1 MKKVVLSLFVA
12 ISLFADSAD
21 ELLEG
26 FDDESVVP
34 TKSQKAPSDEL
45 LDGFDDEP
53 SSQTKTASSDD
64 IMDGFDDTPV
74 KDKTIDSKNLLQKIG
89 IEGEFTQSMSY
100 SYNNEK
106 PHDGLSSMK
115 SSLFLEYNRNLY
127 KSFKLKV
134 NGKAF
139 YDAVYLLKNEDKFTD
154 EELDALQDEVEIYDA
169 YIQGSINDRL
179 DVKAG
184 RQVVVWGRSDSIRIT
199 DVLNPL
205 DNRRPA
211 MVDIEDL
218 RLPEGMVKFDYYQGD
233 WRLTPIAIIEQ
244 RFNKNPPFGGEFYP
258 SNKKI
263 PSQSEPDDIT
273 YALNVGGEF
282 SGFDVD
288 FYLAN
293 IYAQDELGF
302 PLLVKD
308 NKINMAGVAL
318 NYITGSWLIKAE
330 LAYKK
335 DFMFLQTSNKK
346 FDRIDSLLGV
356 EYKGFADTTLS
367 YDIANKHMSDENPMF
382 EQDSYQH
389 AFRATSDFLNSTLHA
404 NYLVMLFGDK
414 MDDGGFQ
421 RIWIKY
427 DLADG
432 INANIG
438 VVDYI
443 GGSTMFDTI
452 KDNDMVFMDV
462 SYSF

>member
-1 MKKVVLSLFVA
+1 MKKVVLSLFLA
-12 ISLFADSAD
+12 ASLFADSAD

-26 FDDESVVP
+26 FDDAPSAE
-34 TKSQKAPSDEL
+34 KSQEASGDDL
-45 LDGFDDEP
+45 LDGFDDT
-53 SSQTKTASSDD
+53 SSASTDSSSDGLLE
-64 IMDGFDDTPV
+64 GFDDVPV
-74 KDKTIDSKNLLQKIG
+74 KDKTISSKNILQNLG
-89 IEGEFTQSMSY
+89 IEGKFTQAISL
-100 SYNNEK
+100 SYNNEE
-106 PHDGLSSMK
+106 PFDGLSSMK
-115 SSLFLEYNRNLY
+115 SSLFLEYNTDLY

-139 YDAVYLLKNEDKFTD
+139 YDAVYMLRKEEKFSD
-154 EELDALQDEVEIYDA
+154 DVLDALESEVEIYDA

-179 DVKAG
+179 DVKVG

-199 DVLNPL
+199 DILNPL

-218 RLPEGMVKFDYYQGD
+218 RLPEAMVKFDYYKD
-233 WRLTPIAIIEQ
+233 AWRITPIAILEQ

-258 SNKKI
+258 SPKKV
-263 PSQSEPDDIT
+263 PTQDEPDDIT

-293 IYAQDELGF
+293 IYAQDELGL
-302 PLLVKD
+302 PLLKRD

-318 NYITGSWLIKAE
+318 NYIKGSWLLKAE
-330 LAYKK
+330 LAYKS
-335 DFMFLQTSNKK
+335 DFMFLQTANQK
-346 FDRIDSLLGV
+346 FDRIDTLLGL
-356 EYKGFADTTLS
+356 EYNGIADTKFS
-367 YDIANKHMSDENPMF
+367 YDIANKHVTDESPAF

-389 AFRATSDFLNSTLHA
+389 AFRATSDFLNATLHA

-414 MDDGGFQ
+414 MDEGGFQ
-421 RIWIKY
+421 RAWLKY

-432 INANIG
+432 VNANIG
-438 VVDYI
+438 LVDYM
-443 GGSTMFDTI
+443 GGSKMFDAI
-452 KDNDMVFMDV
+452 KDNDMFFMDV

>member
-1 MKKVVLSLFVA
+1 MQKVVLSLFLTL
-12 ISLFADSAD
+12 SLFADSAD

-26 FDDESVVP
+26 FDDAPKVDNSS
-34 TKSQKAPSDEL
+34 KSL
-45 LDGFDDEP
+45 LDGFDEP
-53 SSQTKTASSDD
+53 NKTDD
-64 IMDGFDDTPV
+64 ILDGFDDTPTES
-74 KDKTIDSKNLLQKIG
+74 KTTNSKNLLQKLG
-89 IEGEFTQSMSY
+89 IEGKFTQAISY
-100 SYNNEK
+100 SYNNKK

-115 SSLFLEYNRNLY
+115 SSLFLEYNKELY

-139 YDAVYLLKNEDKFTD
+139 YDAIFMLKREDKFTH
-154 EELDALQDEVEIYDA
+154 EELDALRSEVELFDA
-169 YIQGSINDRL
+169 YIQGAINDRL
-179 DVKAG
+179 DIKVG

-218 RLPEGMVKFDYYQGD
+218 RLPETMVKLDYYKD
-233 WRLTPIAIIEQ
+233 AWRITPIVILEQ

-258 SNKKI
+258 SPKKF
-263 PSQSEPDDIT
+263 PSQNEPNDIT
-273 YALNVGGEF
+273 YALDIGGEF

-293 IYAQDELGF
+293 IYAQDELGLP
-302 PLLVKD
+302 PLKID
-308 NKINMAGVAL
+308 NKINLAGVAL
-318 NYITGSWLIKAE
+318 NYIKGSWLIKAE
-330 LAYKK
+330 LAYKS
-335 DFMFLQTSNKK
+335 DFMFLQTAKQK
-346 FDRIDSLLGV
+346 FDRVDTLLGV
-356 EYKGFADTTLS
+356 EYNGIADTKLS
-367 YDIANKHMSDENPMF
+367 YDIANKHITDESPMF

-389 AFRATSDFLNSTLHA
+389 AFRATSDFLNATLNV

-414 MDDGGFQ
+414 MDEGGFQ
-421 RIWIKY
+421 RAWIKY

-432 INANIG
+432 INANFG
-438 VVDYI
+438 VVDYM
-443 GGSTMFDTI
+443 GGSKMFDAI